1 MGTLNTLEQ
10 AGMLETVPAAERELA
25 TGEPRQGLVEPALPV
40 HILVL
45 PGADEVAA
53 EQLGERIGVGP
64 ASDVYDV
71 SPDSLVVRFD
81 AAGVSLEQGG
91 LSMRAD
97 LTSMLPRL
105 RPDRLHRELLVRAA
119 KIKGALATDEL
130 GNSRPWRAVDA
141 TAGLGEDSLLLAAA
155 GFEVLLYE
163 RDPVIAALLAD
174 SLRRARENPQLTEA
188 AGRMRLA
195 GSDSVAA
202 LPGMEPA
209 PDVVYLDPMFPERRK
224 SAAVKKKFQLIHQL
238 ERPCEDQ
245 DALVAAALAAH
256 PRKVVI
262 KRPIKGPFLAGIKPS
277 YSLSGKSVRYD
288 CLVPPAK

>member
-10 AGMLETVPAAERELA
+10 AGVLETVSAAERELA
-25 TGEPRQGLVEPALPV
+25 TGMPRQGLVAPALPV

-53 EQLGERIGVGP
+53 EQLGECVGVEP
-64 ASDVYDV
+64 VSDARDV
-71 SPDSLVVRFD
+71 FPDGLVVRFD

-105 RPDRLHRELLVRAA
+105 RPDRLNRELLVRAA
-119 KIKGALATDEL
+119 KIKGAHTPGSL
-130 GNSRPWRAVDA
+130 RVVDA

-155 GFEVLLYE
+155 GFEVLLFE
-163 RDPVIAALLAD
+163 RDPIIAALLAD
-174 SLRRARENPQLTEA
+174 SLRRAREHPQLTEA
-188 AGRMRLA
+188 ADRMRLA
-195 GSDSVAA
+195 GPDSVAA

-262 KRPIKGPFLAGIKPS
+262 KRPIKGPYLAGIKPS

-288 CLVPPAK
+288 CLVRSNLGTGSN